1 MGCRRQG
8 RNDQLGSVG
17 NSNIRYDIPRFE
29 PFATWPENR
38 KAIEATAQP
47 VTLLPE
53 LEAKLGA
60 YVGVDFDNPDYDRS
74 RARFAIEIMR
84 RYKPQFM
91 SIHLSGVD
99 VNAHA
104 HGPYSPEAKGAAEN
118 IDVLIGELRAAAL
131 SIDPDAVVTIVSDH
145 GQIPYTRAFNA
156 RIPFVEAGLIQIEA
170 PVPGKAVRVTGWQ
183 ADFWSNAVM
192 LKNPADLAVK
202 TKVGDMLRRLA
213 ADPANGIVRVL
224 GETDLAKLGGFPG
237 ASFLLQMKDGTVLGD
252 NLIGNVVTEFPSV
265 RGMHGELPSNPGMNS
280 CFFIAGKGIQA
291 SHNLGQIDMR
301 QIAPTVAQALDVKLK
316 DANLPVLAV
325 FAASATR

>member
-1 MGCRRQG
+1 
-8 RNDQLGSVG
+8 
-17 NSNIRYDIPRFE
+17 
-29 PFATWPENR
+29 
-38 KAIEATAQP
+38 
-47 VTLLPE
+47 
-53 LEAKLGA
+53 
-60 YVGVDFDNPDYDRS
+60 
-74 RARFAIEIMR
+74 
-84 RYKPQFM
+84 
-91 SIHLSGVD
+91 
-99 VNAHA
+99 
-104 HGPYSPEAKGAAEN
+104 
-118 IDVLIGELRAAAL
+118 
-131 SIDPDAVVTIVSDH
+131 
-145 GQIPYTRAFNA
+145 
-156 RIPFVEAGLIQIEA
+156 
-170 PVPGKAVRVTGWQ
+170 
-183 ADFWSNAVM
+183 M